1 MKQYFFE
8 KLRVWQSGR
17 VLVKNVYALT
27 KKMPADEKF
36 GLISQI
42 RRAALSVTCN
52 LAEGTS
58 RSSGKEQARFSEI
71 AFGGLM
77 ELLNLL
83 ITSSDLDYITESELD
98 ALRPLIEEIGNMLN
112 KLKETQLA
120 RSG

>member
-71 AFGGLM
+71 AFGSLM
-77 ELLNLL
+77 EVLNLL